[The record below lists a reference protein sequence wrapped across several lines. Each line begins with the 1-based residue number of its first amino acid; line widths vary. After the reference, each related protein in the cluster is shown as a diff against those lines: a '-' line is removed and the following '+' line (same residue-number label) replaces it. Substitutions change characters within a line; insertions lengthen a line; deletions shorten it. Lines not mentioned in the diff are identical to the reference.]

1 MASDPSIVV
10 AGALARRPAAGGHA
24 WVFLQYLLGFRRLGW
39 DVLFLDWLD
48 SEACGGPVERSVHAA
63 WLRSVLKRYGLDGA
77 FSLLDRDT
85 GAAADGLPRE
95 EVLRRARAST
105 FLLNVMGYLDD
116 EEILAVVP
124 RRVFLDIDPGF
135 GQMWRELGL
144 VDLFSGH
151 DDFVTV
157 GGRVGE
163 SDCAIP
169 TAGLTWLRTRP
180 PVVLEHWPQR
190 RDSGSGAFTSV
201 VSWRG
206 PFAPI
211 EYEGTTYGVRAHELR
226 KFAELPRRSG
236 RTFEL
241 ALDIHPDETRDL
253 TLLEEN
259 GWDLVDPAEVAGDPD
274 RYRDYVSRSLAEL
287 MIAKGLYVETRS
299 GWFSDRSACYLAS
312 GRPVLAQDTGL
323 EGLLPV
329 GEGLL
334 TFRTL
339 DEAVVGVEAICGDY
353 ERHAAGARRIAEEH
367 FDSDKV
373 LSRLLAALGVRD

>member
-1 MASDPSIVV
+1 MGLDGSIVL
-10 AGALARRPAAGGHA
+10 AGALARRPGAGGHA
-24 WVFLQYLLGFRRLGW
+24 WVFLQYLLGLGRLGW

-48 SEACGGPVERSVHAA
+48 PATCGGPVERSPQAA
-63 WLRSVLKRYGLDGA
+63 WLRSVLEDYGLGEA
-77 FSLLDRDT
+77 FSLFDRST
-85 GAAADGLPRE
+85 GEAADGLPRE
-95 EVLRRARAST
+95 EVLRRARGCT

-116 EEILAVVP
+116 EEILAAVP

-135 GQMWRELGL
+135 PQMWREL
-144 VDLFSGH
+144 DLANLFQGH

-163 SDCAIP
+163 PDCAIP
-169 TAGLTWLRTRP
+169 TGGLSWLRTPP
-180 PVVLEHWPQR
+180 PVVLEHWPEQR
-190 RDSGSGAFTSV
+190 DAGGEAFTSI

-211 EYEGTTYGVRAHELR
+211 EYQGRTYGVRAHELR

-236 RTFEL
+236 RKFEL

-253 TLLEEN
+253 ALLEEN
-259 GWDLVDPAEVAGDPD
+259 GWDLVDPVEAAGDPD
-274 RYRDYVSRSLAEL
+274 RYRDYVSGSLAEL
-287 MIAKGLYVETRS
+287 MVAKGLYVETRS

-339 DEAVVGVEAICGDY
+339 DEALGGVEAICDDY
-353 ERHAAGARRIAEEH
+353 ERHAAAARAVAEEH
-367 FDSDKV
+367 FDSDGV
-373 LSRLLAALGVRD
+373 LGRLLAELGV